1 MRGETGPR
9 TGRRCQREE
18 NWRNMRGVGGPLLC
32 IGDLLCDVAD
42 DDVISVDAQEI
53 PSSPSPSISS
63 FPTSPP
69 EPSDLNRLFEDHYNE
84 LVESLDGNDHSW
96 TDLMLKLCATLKV
109 ADKLIASADSNVQLL
124 LEKVAMLESLLKR
137 GDSIVKGLQQKKN

>member
-1 MRGETGPR
+1 
-9 TGRRCQREE
+9 
-18 NWRNMRGVGGPLLC
+18 MRGVGGPLLC

-53 PSSPSPSISS
+53 PSSPSPSPSS

-69 EPSDLNRLFEDHYNE
+69 EPFSPSDLNRLFEDHYNE
-84 LVESLDGNDHSW
+84 LVKSLDGNDHSW

-124 LEKVAMLESLLKR
+124 LEKVAMLERLLKR
-137 GDSIVKGLQQKKN
+137 GDCIVKGLQQKMN